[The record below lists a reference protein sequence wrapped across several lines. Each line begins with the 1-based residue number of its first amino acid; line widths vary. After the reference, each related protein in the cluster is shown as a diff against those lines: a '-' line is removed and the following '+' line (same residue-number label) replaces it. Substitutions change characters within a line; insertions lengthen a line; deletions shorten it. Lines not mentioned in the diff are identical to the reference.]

1 MSHIKLIEK
10 RTNEL
15 AAILGISDQLEGMTV
30 SQKLAD
36 MAIRFS
42 RLNSAAAK
50 SAVANCLEMKQLAD
64 QFAA

>member
-15 AAILGISDQLEGMTV
+15 AGILGISDQLEGMTV

-36 MAIRFS
+36 IAIRFG

-64 QFAA
+64 QLAS